1 MCHCIVNGSA
11 DLSGKQC
18 DDLRRHK
25 VGRMKTETTAPPLLV
40 TNIPQRLDRLPWS
53 RWHWLIVAALGITW
67 ILDGLEVTI
76 VAALA
81 PTLKL
86 PTTLHLTDSQV
97 GLTVSAYLAGSVIGA
112 MVFSYLADRQG
123 RKRWFLITLVLY
135 LTATVLSA
143 FSWDLWSF
151 LCFRFLAGA
160 GIGGEYSAI
169 NSAID
174 ELIPARA
181 RGQTDLAINGSWWI
195 GTAAGALIS
204 IPLLDSHIVPEWLG
218 WRLCFGL
225 GGILGLGI
233 LLVRRLVP
241 ESPRWLIT
249 HGRLKEAEAI
259 VVTIE
264 EQVKKDKRV
273 DALPE
278 PAGSMTIHAN
288 AQATF
293 KTVVQQLV
301 KIYPTRT
308 MLGVTLM
315 VTQSVLYNAIFFTYP
330 LVLTKFSGV
339 SPSQIGLYLVPFAI
353 GNFLGPLLL
362 GRFFDTIG
370 RKPMIALTYAT
381 SGLLLACTGYLFW
394 KGYLTPVTQT
404 LAWSI
409 IFFFASAGASSA
421 YLTVSEIFPL
431 EIRAMAIAVFFVVGQ
446 VPGALAPWLF
456 SMLIQN
462 SPTAVLYGDLVAA
475 ALMLLG
481 AVVALVFG
489 VKAEQK
495 PLEAL
500 ARPLSAA
507 R

>member
-1 MCHCIVNGSA
+1 MPN
-11 DLSGKQC
+11 DLPNS
-18 DDLRRHK
+18 LI
-25 VGRMKTETTAPPLLV
+25 

-53 RWHWLIVAALGITW
+53 RWHRLIVVALGITW

-76 VAALA
+76 VGALA
-81 PTLKL
+81 PVLTL
-86 PTTLHLTDSQV
+86 PTTLGLTESQV
-97 GLTVSAYLAGSVIGA
+97 GLTASAYLAGSVTGA
-112 MVFSYLADRQG
+112 IVFSYLADRQG

-225 GGILGLGI
+225 GGVLGLGI
-233 LLVRRLVP
+233 LLIRRLVP
-241 ESPRWLIT
+241 ESPRWLMT
-249 HGRLKEAEAI
+249 HGRLHEAEAI
-259 VVTIE
+259 VESIE
-264 EQVKKDKRV
+264 EQVTQDKR
-273 DALPE
+273 LGPFPE
-278 PAGSMTIHAN
+278 PEGSVTIHTN

-293 KTVVQQLV
+293 KTVIQQLV
-301 KIYPTRT
+301 KVYPTRT
-308 MLGVTLM
+308 VLGVTLM
-315 VTQSVLYNAIFFTYP
+315 VTQSVLYNAIFFTYA
-330 LVLTKFSGV
+330 LVLTKFYGV
-339 SPSQIGLYLVPFAI
+339 SASQIGLYIIPFAI

-362 GRFFDTIG
+362 GRFFDTVG
-370 RKPMIALTYAT
+370 RKPMIALTYTT
-381 SGLLLACTGYLFW
+381 SGLLLALTGYLFW
-394 KGYLTPVTQT
+394 KGYLTPITQT
-404 LAWSI
+404 VAWSI

-446 VPGALAPWLF
+446 GAGVLAPWFF
-456 SMLIQN
+456 SMLIQE
-462 SPTAVLYGDLVAA
+462 SAASVFYGDLVGA

-500 ARPLSAA
+500 AGPISAA

>member
-1 MCHCIVNGSA
+1 MSS
-11 DLSGKQC
+11 DLHNSII
-18 DDLRRHK
+18 
-25 VGRMKTETTAPPLLV
+25 

-53 RWHWLIVAALGITW
+53 RWHRLIVVALGITW

-76 VAALA
+76 VGALA
-81 PTLKL
+81 PVLML
-86 PTTLHLTDSQV
+86 PTTLHLTESQV
-97 GLTVSAYLAGSVIGA
+97 GLTASAYLAGSVMGA
-112 MVFSYLADRQG
+112 IVFSYLADREG

-143 FSWDLWSF
+143 FAWDLWSF

-174 ELIPARA
+174 ELIPANA

-195 GTAAGALIS
+195 GTAVGALIS
-204 IPLLDSHIVPEWLG
+204 IPLLDAQIVPEWLG

-225 GGILGLGI
+225 GGILGLGV
-233 LLVRRLVP
+233 LLIRRLVP
-241 ESPRWLIT
+241 ESPRWLMT
-249 HGRLKEAEAI
+249 HGRLTEAEAI
-259 VVTIE
+259 VESIE
-264 EQVKKDKRV
+264 EQVKQDKRL
-273 DALPE
+273 ATLPE
-278 PAGSMTIHAN
+278 PEGNMTLHTSVH
-288 AQATF
+288 ATF
-293 KTVVQQLV
+293 ITVAQQLV
-301 KIYPTRT
+301 KTYPQRT
-308 MLGVTLM
+308 ILGVTLM
-315 VTQSVLYNAIFFTYP
+315 VTQSVLYNAVFFTYA
-330 LVLTKFSGV
+330 LVLTKFYDVPASH
-339 SPSQIGLYLVPFAI
+339 IGLYIIPFAI

-362 GRFFDTIG
+362 GRFFDTVG
-370 RKPMIALTYAT
+370 RKPMIALTYMT
-381 SGLLLACTGYLFW
+381 SGLLLAGTGYLFW
-394 KGYLTPVTQT
+394 QGYLTAVTQT
-404 LAWSI
+404 VAWSI

-446 VPGALAPWLF
+446 GSGVLAPWFF
-456 SMLIQN
+456 SMLIQE
-462 SPTAVLYGDLVAA
+462 SATSVFYGDLIGA

-481 AVVALVFG
+481 AAIALIFG

-500 ARPLSAA
+500 ADPLSAA

>member
-1 MCHCIVNGSA
+1 MPS
-11 DLSGKQC
+11 
-18 DDLRRHK
+18 DLRNS
-25 VGRMKTETTAPPLLV
+25 LI

-53 RWHWLIVAALGITW
+53 RWHRLIVVALGITW

-76 VAALA
+76 VGALA
-81 PTLKL
+81 PVLML
-86 PTTLHLTDSQV
+86 PTTLHLSESQV
-97 GLTVSAYLAGSVIGA
+97 GLTASAYLAGSVMGA
-112 MVFSYLADRQG
+112 FVFSYLADRQG

-143 FSWDLWSF
+143 FAWDLWSF

-204 IPLLDSHIVPEWLG
+204 IPLLDAQIVPEWLG

-225 GGILGLGI
+225 GGILGLGV
-233 LLVRRLVP
+233 LLIRRLVP
-241 ESPRWLIT
+241 ESPRWLMT
-249 HGRLKEAEAI
+249 HGRLTEAEAI
-259 VVTIE
+259 VVSIE
-264 EQVKKDKRV
+264 EQVRQDKQL
-273 DALPE
+273 ATLPE
-278 PAGSMTIHAN
+278 PEGNMAIHTSIHA
-288 AQATF
+288 TF
-293 KTVVQQLV
+293 VTVVQQLV
-301 KIYPTRT
+301 KTYPQRT
-308 MLGVTLM
+308 VLGVTLM
-315 VTQSVLYNAIFFTYP
+315 VTQSVLYNAVFFTYA
-330 LVLTKFSGV
+330 LVLTKFYDV
-339 SPSQIGLYLVPFAI
+339 APSQIGLYIIPFAI

-362 GRFFDTIG
+362 GRLFDTVG
-370 RKPMIALTYAT
+370 RKPMIAFTYAT
-381 SGLLLACTGYLFW
+381 SSLLLAGTGYLFW
-394 KGYLTPVTQT
+394 QGYLTAVTQT
-404 LAWSI
+404 VAWSI

-446 VPGALAPWLF
+446 GSGVLAPWFF
-456 SMLIQN
+456 SMLIQE
-462 SPTAVLYGDLVAA
+462 SATSVFYGDLVGA

-481 AVVALVFG
+481 AIVALVFG
-489 VKAEQK
+489 VKAEQQ

-500 ARPLSAA
+500 AHPISSA

>member
-1 MCHCIVNGSA
+1 MPN
-11 DLSGKQC
+11 DLPNSII
-18 DDLRRHK
+18 
-25 VGRMKTETTAPPLLV
+25 

-53 RWHWLIVAALGITW
+53 RWHRLIVVALGITW

-76 VAALA
+76 VGALA
-81 PTLKL
+81 PVLTL
-86 PTTLHLTDSQV
+86 PTTLGLTESQV
-97 GLTVSAYLAGSVIGA
+97 GLTASAYLAGSVTGA
-112 MVFSYLADRQG
+112 IVFSYLADRQG

-225 GGILGLGI
+225 GGVLGLGI
-233 LLVRRLVP
+233 LLIRRLVP
-241 ESPRWLIT
+241 ESPRWLMT
-249 HGRLKEAEAI
+249 HGRLHEAEAI
-259 VVTIE
+259 VDSIE
-264 EQVKKDKRV
+264 EQVTQDKRLGP
-273 DALPE
+273 LPE
-278 PAGSMTIHAN
+278 PEGSVTIHTN

-293 KTVVQQLV
+293 KTVIQQLV
-301 KIYPTRT
+301 KVYPTRT
-308 MLGVTLM
+308 VLGVTLM
-315 VTQSVLYNAIFFTYP
+315 VTQSVLYNAIFFTYA
-330 LVLTKFSGV
+330 LVLTKFYGV
-339 SPSQIGLYLVPFAI
+339 SASQIGLYIIPFAI

-362 GRFFDTIG
+362 GRFFDTVG
-370 RKPMIALTYAT
+370 RKPMIALTYTT
-381 SGLLLACTGYLFW
+381 SGLLLALTGYLFW
-394 KGYLTPVTQT
+394 KGYLTPITQT
-404 LAWSI
+404 VAWSI

-446 VPGALAPWLF
+446 GAGVLAPWFF
-456 SMLIQN
+456 SMLIQE
-462 SPTAVLYGDLVAA
+462 SAASVFYGDLVGA

-500 ARPLSAA
+500 AGPISAA

>member
-1 MCHCIVNGSA
+1 MPS
-11 DLSGKQC
+11 DLHNSIIT
-18 DDLRRHK
+18 D
-25 VGRMKTETTAPPLLV
+25 
-40 TNIPQRLDRLPWS
+40 IPQRLDRLPWS
-53 RWHWLIVAALGITW
+53 RWHRLIVVALGITW

-76 VAALA
+76 VGALA
-81 PTLKL
+81 PVLML
-86 PTTLHLTDSQV
+86 PTTLHLTESQV
-97 GLTVSAYLAGSVIGA
+97 GLTASAYLAGSVMGA
-112 MVFSYLADRQG
+112 IVFSYLADRQG

-143 FSWDLWSF
+143 FAWDLWSF

-174 ELIPARA
+174 ELIPANA

-195 GTAAGALIS
+195 GTAVGALIS
-204 IPLLDSHIVPEWLG
+204 IPLLDAQIVPEWLG

-225 GGILGLGI
+225 GGILGLGV
-233 LLVRRLVP
+233 LLIRRLVP
-241 ESPRWLIT
+241 ESPRWLMT

-259 VVTIE
+259 VDSIE
-264 EQVKKDKRV
+264 EQVKQDKRL
-273 DALPE
+273 ATLPE
-278 PAGSMTIHAN
+278 PEGSMTLHTSVH
-288 AQATF
+288 ATF
-293 KTVVQQLV
+293 MTVAQQLV
-301 KIYPTRT
+301 KTYPKRT
-308 MLGVTLM
+308 VLGVTLM
-315 VTQSVLYNAIFFTYP
+315 VTQSVLYNAVFFTYA
-330 LVLTKFSGV
+330 LVLTKFYDV
-339 SPSQIGLYLVPFAI
+339 PASQIGLYIIPFAV

-362 GRFFDTIG
+362 GRFFDTVG
-370 RKPMIALTYAT
+370 RKPMIALTYVT
-381 SGLLLACTGYLFW
+381 SGLLLAITGYLFW
-394 KGYLTPVTQT
+394 QGHLTAVTQT
-404 LAWSI
+404 VAWSI

-446 VPGALAPWLF
+446 GSGVLAPWFF
-456 SMLIQN
+456 SMLIQE
-462 SPTAVLYGDLVAA
+462 SATSVFYGDLVGA

-481 AVVALVFG
+481 AAVALIFG

-500 ARPLSAA
+500 ADPLSAA